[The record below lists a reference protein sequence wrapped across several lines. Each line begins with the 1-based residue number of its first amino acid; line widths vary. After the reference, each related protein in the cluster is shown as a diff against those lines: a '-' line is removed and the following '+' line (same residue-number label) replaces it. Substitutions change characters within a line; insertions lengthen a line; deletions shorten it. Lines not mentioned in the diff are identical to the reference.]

1 VVRRISAAELMLLVT
16 VSIWA
21 FNFTVTRYA
30 VTHGFQPLAYSAL
43 RFGAAAIV
51 VSGITY
57 SLERSLRFER
67 RHAVLLGGAA
77 IIGIYLNSIG
87 FMYAIDLTNAS
98 TTALIFGT
106 LPILTGIFAYA
117 LGVERLHR
125 RFWIA
130 AAISFLGVA
139 LVAAGSASGFSG
151 NLAGDLLAFL
161 AAATWGFYSVAIV
174 PLLRRYSVWR
184 ISAGALA
191 FGSIPLLITAI
202 PQLLDQRW
210 DLEALVWAAFAFAVL
225 GPLVLT
231 NFLWFTAIER
241 VGPSRATLVTNLQ
254 PFLAALFAVALLS
267 EELTWLQVAGGIAI
281 GVALLLARRRPA
293 LESA

>member
-1 VVRRISAAELMLLVT
+1 VRRISAAELMLLAT

-30 VTHGFQPLAYSAL
+30 LTHGFQPLAYGAL
-43 RFGAAAIV
+43 RFGAAALV
-51 VSGITY
+51 VSTVTLG
-57 SLERSLRFER
+57 LERSLRFEP
-67 RHAVLLGGAA
+67 RHAVLLAVA
-77 IIGIYLNSIG
+77 SIVGIYLNSIS
-87 FMYAIDLTNAS
+87 FVYSIELTNAS
-98 TTALIFGT
+98 TVALIFGS
-106 LPILTGIFAYA
+106 LPILTALFAFA
-117 LGVERLHR
+117 LGVERLSR

-130 AAISFLGVA
+130 SALSFAGVG
-139 LVAAGSASGFSG
+139 LVAAGSGDGFSG
-151 NLAGDLLAFL
+151 NLAGNLLAL
-161 AAATWGFYSVAIV
+161 LCAATWGAYSVGIV

-184 ISAGALA
+184 ISAGALLV
-191 FGSIPLLITAI
+191 GSVPLLITAI
-202 PQLLDQRW
+202 PQIADQSW
-210 DLEALVWAAFAFAVL
+210 DLGALVWAAFAFAVL

-231 NFLWFTAIER
+231 NFLWFSAIER

-281 GVALLLARRRPA
+281 GIALMLARRRPA

>member
-1 VVRRISAAELMLLVT
+1 MLLVT

-21 FNFTVTRYA
+21 FNFT

-57 SLERSLRFER
+57 GLERSLRFER

-125 RFWIA
+125 R
-130 AAISFLGVA
+130 
-139 LVAAGSASGFSG
+139 
-151 NLAGDLLAFL
+151 
-161 AAATWGFYSVAIV
+161 
-174 PLLRRYSVWR
+174 
-184 ISAGALA
+184 
-191 FGSIPLLITAI
+191 
-202 PQLLDQRW
+202 
-210 DLEALVWAAFAFAVL
+210 
-225 GPLVLT
+225 
-231 NFLWFTAIER
+231 
-241 VGPSRATLVTNLQ
+241 
-254 PFLAALFAVALLS
+254 
-267 EELTWLQVAGGIAI
+267 
-281 GVALLLARRRPA
+281 
-293 LESA
+293 